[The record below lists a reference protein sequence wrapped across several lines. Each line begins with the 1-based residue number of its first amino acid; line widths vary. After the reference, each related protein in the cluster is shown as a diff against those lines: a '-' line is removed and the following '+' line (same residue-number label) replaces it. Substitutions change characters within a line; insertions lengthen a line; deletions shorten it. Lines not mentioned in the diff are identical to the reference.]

1 MEDIIFNNLGF
12 PVLTVTTFLPL
23 AGALLILLIK
33 NDVLIRWLALAT
45 TSATF
50 MVSLPIYTHFDKTS
64 YKMQFAEI
72 HPWIPAWNINYTVGV
87 DGISVLFIILVTIL
101 SILCVSVSWK
111 AIQKKTKEF
120 FVSLLIMETAMIGV
134 FVSLNIFLFYL
145 FWELTLIPMFLL
157 IGVWGGSN
165 RIYATIKFV
174 LFTLAGSVLMLV
186 GIIVLY
192 YAGGK
197 TFDILYLSSASYPP
211 HLQLWL
217 FFAFFS
223 AFAVKMPMFPIH
235 TWLPDA
241 HTEAPTAGS
250 VLLAGVLIK
259 MGAYG
264 FLRFSLPMFPYAVKM
279 LFIPL
284 LALSVTAIIYGAYV
298 TLMQSDMKRL
308 IAYSSVSHMGFV
320 TLGIFTLNQNGIEGG
335 ILQMVNHGV
344 ITGGLFL
351 CVGMIYERTHTR
363 MIEDYG
369 GLFKT
374 VPIFVVFFGIFTLA
388 AIGFPGMNAFVGEF
402 LIISGAFKANILIA
416 ALSILGIVLGVVYM
430 VWLYYRVALNEI
442 NPNTRSQLADLD
454 LREITTLIP
463 LVVLVFFIGLQ
474 PGVLLSY
481 MHVSVEHLI
490 EHVNATLP
498 IDNLEI
504 YDSVSLFAQYLKEII
519 GWV

>member
-1 MEDIIFNNLGF
+1 MEGIIINSLDF

-23 AGALLILLIK
+23 AGAFLILFIR
-33 NDVLIRWLALAT
+33 NDVLIKWIALVT
-45 TSATF
+45 TVATF
-50 MVSLPIYTHFDKTS
+50 IISLPIYTHFDKTT
-64 YKMQFAEI
+64 YKMQFVEI
-72 HPWIPAWNINYTVGV
+72 RPWISAWNINYTVGV

-101 SILCVSVSWK
+101 STLCVSVSWK
-111 AIQKKTKEF
+111 SIQEKTKEF
-120 FVSLLIMETAMIGV
+120 FISLLIMETAMIGV

-157 IGVWGGSN
+157 IGIWGGSN

-186 GIIVLY
+186 GIIVMY

-197 TFDILYLSSASYPP
+197 TFDILTLSSTSYP
-211 HLQLWL
+211 HQLQVWL
-217 FFAFFS
+217 FLAFFA

-250 VLLAGVLIK
+250 VILAGVLLK

-264 FLRFSLPMFPYAVKM
+264 FLRFSLPMFPYAVKL
-279 LFIPL
+279 LFLPL
-284 LALSVTAIIYGAYV
+284 LILSVTAIIYGAYV
-298 TLMQSDMKRL
+298 TLMQNDMKRL

-335 ILQMVNHGV
+335 MLQMINHGI
-344 ITGGLFL
+344 ITGALFL

-363 MIEDYG
+363 MIDDYG
-369 GLFKT
+369 GLSKT
-374 VPIFVVFFGIFTLA
+374 VPVFVIFFTLFTLA

-402 LIISGAFKANILIA
+402 LIISGAFKANMVIA
-416 ALSILGIVLGVVYM
+416 AFSIIGVVLGVTYM
-430 VWLYYRVALNEI
+430 IWLYYRIVLNEI
-442 NPNTRSQLADLD
+442 NPNTKSQLTDLD
-454 LREITTLIP
+454 LREIITLIP
-463 LVVLVFFIGLQ
+463 LVILIFLIGLQ
-474 PGVLLSY
+474 PGILLSY
-481 MHVSVEHLI
+481 MHVSVDHLLDQ
-490 EHVNATLP
+490 VNVES
-498 IDNLEI
+498 LEV
-504 YDSVSLFAQYLKEII
+504 YDSITFFSRYLKEIF

>member
-1 MEDIIFNNLGF
+1 
-12 PVLTVTTFLPL
+12 
-23 AGALLILLIK
+23 
-33 NDVLIRWLALAT
+33 
-45 TSATF
+45 
-50 MVSLPIYTHFDKTS
+50 
-64 YKMQFAEI
+64 
-72 HPWIPAWNINYTVGV
+72 
-87 DGISVLFIILVTIL
+87 
-101 SILCVSVSWK
+101 
-111 AIQKKTKEF
+111 
-120 FVSLLIMETAMIGV
+120 MI
-134 FVSLNIFLFYL
+134 
-145 FWELTLIPMFLL
+145 
-157 IGVWGGSN
+157 
-165 RIYATIKFV
+165 
-174 LFTLAGSVLMLV
+174 
-186 GIIVLY
+186 
-192 YAGGK
+192 
-197 TFDILYLSSASYPP
+197 
-211 HLQLWL
+211 
-217 FFAFFS
+217 
-223 AFAVKMPMFPIH
+223 
-235 TWLPDA
+235 
-241 HTEAPTAGS
+241 
-250 VLLAGVLIK
+250 
-259 MGAYG
+259 
-264 FLRFSLPMFPYAVKM
+264 
-279 LFIPL
+279 
-284 LALSVTAIIYGAYV
+284 
-298 TLMQSDMKRL
+298 
-308 IAYSSVSHMGFV
+308 
-320 TLGIFTLNQNGIEGG
+320 
-335 ILQMVNHGV
+335 NHGV
-344 ITGGLFL
+344 ITGALFL

-498 IDNLEI
+498 IDNLGI

>member
-1 MEDIIFNNLGF
+1 MEGIIINSLDF
-12 PVLTVTTFLPL
+12 PVLTVITFLPL
-23 AGALLILLIK
+23 AGALLILLMR
-33 NDVLIRWLALAT
+33 NNVLIKWIALLT
-45 TSATF
+45 TVATF
-50 MVSLPIYTHFDKTS
+50 IVSLPIYTQFDKTT
-64 YKMQFAEI
+64 YKMQFVEV
-72 HPWIPAWNINYTVGV
+72 HPWIPAWNLNYTVGV

-101 SILCVSVSWK
+101 STLCVSASWK
-111 AIQKKTKEF
+111 AIQEKTKEF
-120 FVSLLIMETAMIGV
+120 FISLLIMETAMIGV

-157 IGVWGGSN
+157 IGIWGGSN

-197 TFDILYLSSASYPP
+197 TFDILTLSSASYPH

-250 VLLAGVLIK
+250 VILAGVLLK

-264 FLRFSLPMFPYAVKM
+264 FLRFSLPMFPYAVKL
-279 LFIPL
+279 LFLPL
-284 LALSVTAIIYGAYV
+284 LVLSVTAIIYGAYV
-298 TLMQSDMKRL
+298 TLMQNDMKRL

-335 ILQMVNHGV
+335 MLQMINHGV
-344 ITGGLFL
+344 ITGALFL

-363 MIEDYG
+363 MIDDYG
-369 GLFKT
+369 GLSKT
-374 VPIFVVFFGIFTLA
+374 VPIYVVFFTIFTLA
-388 AIGFPGMNAFVGEF
+388 AIGFPGMNAFIGEF
-402 LIISGAFKANILIA
+402 LIISGAFKANMVIA
-416 ALSILGIVLGVVYM
+416 AFSILGVVLGVTYM
-430 VWLYYRVALNEI
+430 VWLYYRIVLNEI
-442 NPNTRSQLADLD
+442 NPTTKSQLSDLD
-454 LREITTLIP
+454 FREITTLIP
-463 LVVLVFFIGLQ
+463 LVILVFFIGLQ

-481 MHVSVEHLI
+481 MHVSVDHLL
-490 EHVNATLP
+490 EHVSAE
-498 IDNLEI
+498 NLEV
-504 YDSVSLFAQYLKEII
+504 YDSITLFGRYLKEII

>member
-1 MEDIIFNNLGF
+1 MEGIIINSLDF
-12 PVLTVTTFLPL
+12 PVLTVITFLPL
-23 AGALLILLIK
+23 AGALLILLMR
-33 NDVLIRWLALAT
+33 NNVLIKWIALLT
-45 TSATF
+45 TVATF
-50 MVSLPIYTHFDKTS
+50 IVSLPIYTQFDKTT
-64 YKMQFAEI
+64 YKMQFVEV
-72 HPWIPAWNINYTVGV
+72 HPWIPAWNLNYTVGV
-87 DGISVLFIILVTIL
+87 DGISVLLLILVTIL
-101 SILCVSVSWK
+101 STLCVSASWK
-111 AIQKKTKEF
+111 AIQEKTKEF
-120 FVSLLIMETAMIGV
+120 FISLLIMETAMIGV

-157 IGVWGGSN
+157 IGIWGGSN

-197 TFDILYLSSASYPP
+197 TFDILTLSNAIYPH

-250 VLLAGVLIK
+250 VILAGVLLK

-264 FLRFSLPMFPYAVKM
+264 FLRFSLPMFPYAVKL
-279 LFIPL
+279 LFLPL
-284 LALSVTAIIYGAYV
+284 LVLSVTAIIYGAYV
-298 TLMQSDMKRL
+298 TLMQNDMKRL

-335 ILQMVNHGV
+335 MLQMINHGV
-344 ITGGLFL
+344 ITGALFL

-363 MIEDYG
+363 MIDDYG
-369 GLFKT
+369 GLSKT
-374 VPIFVVFFGIFTLA
+374 VPIYVLFFTIFTLA
-388 AIGFPGMNAFVGEF
+388 AIGFPGMNAFIGEF
-402 LIISGAFKANILIA
+402 LIISGAFKANMVIA
-416 ALSILGIVLGVVYM
+416 AFSILGVVLGVTYM
-430 VWLYYRVALNEI
+430 VWLYYRIVLNEI
-442 NPNTRSQLADLD
+442 NPTTKSQLSDLD
-454 LREITTLIP
+454 FREITTLIP
-463 LVVLVFFIGLQ
+463 LVILVFFIGLQ

-481 MHVSVEHLI
+481 MHVSVDHLL
-490 EHVNATLP
+490 EHVSAE
-498 IDNLEI
+498 NLEV
-504 YDSVSLFAQYLKEII
+504 YDSITLFGRYLKEII

>member
-1 MEDIIFNNLGF
+1 MEGIIINSLDF

-23 AGALLILLIK
+23 AGALLILLIR
-33 NDVLIRWLALAT
+33 NDMLIKWIALVT
-45 TSATF
+45 TVATF
-50 MVSLPIYTHFDKTS
+50 IISLPIYTHFDKTT
-64 YKMQFAEI
+64 YKMQFVEI
-72 HPWIPAWNINYTVGV
+72 HPWIPAWNINYIVGV

-101 SILCVSVSWK
+101 STLCVSVSWK
-111 AIQKKTKEF
+111 SIQEKTKEF
-120 FVSLLIMETAMIGV
+120 FISLLIMETAMIGV

-165 RIYATIKFV
+165 RVYATIKFV

-197 TFDILYLSSASYPP
+197 TFDILTLSSTSYPH
-211 HLQLWL
+211 HLQVWL
-217 FFAFFS
+217 FLAFFA

-250 VLLAGVLIK
+250 VILAGVLLK

-264 FLRFSLPMFPYAVKM
+264 FLRFSLPMFPYAVKL
-279 LFIPL
+279 LFLPL
-284 LALSVTAIIYGAYV
+284 LVLSVTAIVYGAYV
-298 TLMQSDMKRL
+298 TLMQNDMKRL

-335 ILQMVNHGV
+335 MLQMINHGV
-344 ITGGLFL
+344 ITGALFL

-363 MIEDYG
+363 MIDDYG
-369 GLFKT
+369 GLSKT
-374 VPIFVVFFGIFTLA
+374 VPIYVVFFTIFTLA
-388 AIGFPGMNAFVGEF
+388 AIGFPGMNAFIGEF
-402 LIISGAFKANILIA
+402 LIISGAFKANMVIA
-416 ALSILGIVLGVVYM
+416 AFSIIGVVLGVTYM
-430 VWLYYRVALNEI
+430 IWLYYRVVLNEI
-442 NPNTRSQLADLD
+442 NPNTKSQLTDLD
-454 LREITTLIP
+454 FREITTLVP
-463 LVVLVFFIGLQ
+463 LVILVFFIGLQ

-481 MHVSVEHLI
+481 MHVSVDHLL
-490 EHVNATLP
+490 EQVNA
-498 IDNLEI
+498 DSLEI
-504 YDSVSLFAQYLKEII
+504 YDSITLFGRYLKEII
-519 GWV
+519 EWV